1 MQSCTNQNQSTKLWS
16 TREESEMLKIN
27 RETLNH
33 MRLTLVALGNIGKC
47 YAINKNNIDVKR
59 LLEDRIEFIRK
70 AFWYLNY
77 VGEN

>member
-1 MQSCTNQNQSTKLWS
+1 
-16 TREESEMLKIN
+16 MLKIN

-47 YAINKNNIDVKR
+47 YAINKNNTDVKR
-59 LLEDRIEFIRK
+59 ILEDRIEFIRK